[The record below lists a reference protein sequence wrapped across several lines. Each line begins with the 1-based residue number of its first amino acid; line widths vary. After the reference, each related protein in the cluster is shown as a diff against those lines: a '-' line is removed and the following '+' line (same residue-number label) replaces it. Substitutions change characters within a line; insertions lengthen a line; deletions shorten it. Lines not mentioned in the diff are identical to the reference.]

1 VGGEL
6 FIFLEEPS
14 VMKVKAIVTL
24 LVLVCLSSCAP
35 LGSGFRIEG
44 DTLACDRPKLAIHLK
59 KAIASTQEYGDC
71 RVITFKG
78 GDPRPMAIQF
88 YRVAHSTTIDY
99 FNSLSEIASNMNH
112 YQVGTVTFGGT
123 EWLKT
128 AFFDKKDCLYCGYF
142 TRKDNEFIYIAICNK
157 GIGKD
162 GREAFSEYSRTL
174 KMSELA
180 LTIIDKQ
187 FDYFNEVAEIRL

>member
-1 VGGEL
+1 
-6 FIFLEEPS
+6 
-14 VMKVKAIVTL
+14 MKVKTIVPL
-24 LVLVCLSSCAP
+24 LVLVCLFSCAP
-35 LGSGFRIEG
+35 LGSGYRVEG

-59 KAIASTQEYGDC
+59 KAIADTREYGDC
-71 RVITFKG
+71 RVITFMG
-78 GDPRPMAIQF
+78 GDPRPMTIQF
-88 YRVAHSTTIDY
+88 YRVPHSTTIDY
-99 FNSLSEIASNMNH
+99 FMSLSEIASNMNH
-112 YQVGTVTFGGT
+112 YQVGSVTFGGT

-128 AFFDKKDCLYCGYF
+128 AFFDKKDTLYCGYF
-142 TRKDNEFIYIAICNK
+142 TRKDNEFIFIAIRDK

-180 LTIIDKQ
+180 LTLIDKQ